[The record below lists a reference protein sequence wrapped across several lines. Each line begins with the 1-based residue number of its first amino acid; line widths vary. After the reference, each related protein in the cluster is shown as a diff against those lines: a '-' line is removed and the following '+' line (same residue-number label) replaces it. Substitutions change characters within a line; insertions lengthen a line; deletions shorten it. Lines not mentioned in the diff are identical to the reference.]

1 MNFGLAPTSP
11 AVWSSALAPAAVVG
25 QKATTSPWRHAIAGP
40 GCSPGHFRGC
50 SDASCFQ
57 FRNNAITHSPR
68 RPESTRSATCHK
80 ELLLAVNQYLCAMCN
95 KVLNIC
101 NKRLLVIVSFVLH
114 DLEFRKNKKN
124 RNPNSDN
131 GSDISEQ
138 LSEQLSELPE
148 LFSLQFS

>member
-1 MNFGLAPTSP
+1 
-11 AVWSSALAPAAVVG
+11 
-25 QKATTSPWRHAIAGP
+25 
-40 GCSPGHFRGC
+40 
-50 SDASCFQ
+50 
-57 FRNNAITHSPR
+57 
-68 RPESTRSATCHK
+68 
-80 ELLLAVNQYLCAMCN
+80 MCN

-138 LSEQLSELPE
+138 LSEQSSELPDLE
-148 LFSLQFS
+148 FS